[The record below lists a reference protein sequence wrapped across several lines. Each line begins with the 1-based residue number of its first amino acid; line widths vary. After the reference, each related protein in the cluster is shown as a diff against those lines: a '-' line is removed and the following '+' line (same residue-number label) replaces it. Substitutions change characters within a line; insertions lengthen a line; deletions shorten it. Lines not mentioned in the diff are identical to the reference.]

1 MMKPILFN
9 TDMVQAILD
18 GHKTVT
24 RRVMKPQPVRNGSL
38 WEFGG
43 AGWSDTIKRIIPIPC
58 HSLYNRAPYRPGD
71 VIWVRETWQFIPCI
85 DCRLWDHEIC
95 SDIPTIYE
103 DRDSISEGCFVYRS
117 DYPAPERICWNP
129 SIHMPRQAAR
139 IFLKVTDVRV
149 ERLQEITEDGAKAE
163 GAVKT
168 YPYTDPETGKTA
180 FVMDENGTYRSGFSL
195 IWDRTIKPKDRV
207 AYCWESTPWVW
218 VIGFERI
225 SREEATNEE

>member
-71 VIWVRETWQFIPCI
+71 VLWVRETWQFIPCI

-117 DYPAPERICWNP
+117 DYPEPERICWNP
-129 SIHMPRQAAR
+129 SIHMSRQAAR
-139 IFLKVTDVRV
+139 IFLQVTGVYV
-149 ERLQEITEDGAKAE
+149 ERLRDISKDPPGPENQVVRE
-163 GAVKT
+163 GFKYECDFIAGW
-168 YPYTDPETGKTA
+168 E
-180 FVMDENGTYRSGFSL
+180 S
-195 IWDRTIKPKDRV
+195 TIKPADR
-207 AYCWESTPWVW
+207 AIYGWDANPWVW
-218 VIGFERI
+218 VIEFKPI
-225 SREEATNEE
+225 SKEEALRDHKIQNP